1 MSTVHL
7 HLSRQMLTICYITV
21 YDGVLYPCSGMLCQL
36 VNVFLIS
43 YERVVGLFKTDN
55 ETGEEKSLVLLL
67 ILFFVVV
74 VEIVYSF
81 P

>member
-1 MSTVHL
+1 
-7 HLSRQMLTICYITV
+7 
-21 YDGVLYPCSGMLCQL
+21 MLCQL